1 MDRILTTFS
10 ASGQP
15 FLAPTSLD
23 MLQDAYKNG
32 IRELAL
38 AQIGSSYDATVPYI
52 LWGCESVSPVAV
64 SEGGI
69 FFNGEV
75 FYTAG
80 WSSGS
85 LPPSPLVLVASI
97 STTFSAVDPVTYE
110 DGSTHNTH
118 SIRTCVFSYGTSG
131 TGTIGDFTDFVR
143 VNTTSL
149 DYSLT
154 ASSIGTRTIT
164 MERNKFLAFNTTGS
178 AAVITLDC
186 SKAINGRILEIR
198 AITTATNT
206 IDFAGVSGTGVA
218 GVNVAGFPYTCAN
231 SGFVYI
237 RVKAILVGIA
247 TWEAQI
253 EIFNPAP

>member
-1 MDRILTTFS
+1 MNRILTTFA

-85 LPPSPLVLVASI
+85 LPPSPLVLIANI
-97 STTFSAVDPVTYE
+97 STTFAAVDPITYE
-110 DGSTHNTH
+110 DGSVHNTH

-131 TGTIGDFTDFVR
+131 TGTIGDFTGFVR
-143 VNTTSL
+143 VNTTSVS
-149 DYSLT
+149 YST
-154 ASSIGTRTIT
+154 IAANIGTRTIE
-164 MERNKFLAFNTTGS
+164 MERNKFITFNGVGSTAF
-178 AAVITLDC
+178 VTLDAT
-186 SKAINGRILEIR
+186 KAISGRVVEF
-198 AITTATNT
+198 ATGIGIAGNT
-206 IDFAGVSGTGVA
+206 IDFTGVF
-218 GVNVAGFPYTCAN
+218 GTTPVPVNNYFPYTLVGN
-231 SGFVYI
+231 NPIYV
-237 RVKAILVGIA
+237 RMKAIEGAPA
-247 TWEAQI
+247 TFTVFI
-253 EIFNPAP
+253 EIFEVQ

>member
-1 MDRILTTFS
+1 MDRILTTNA

-85 LPPSPLVLVASI
+85 LPPAPLVLIANI
-97 STTFSAVDPVTYE
+97 STNFSAVDPITYE
-110 DGSTHNTH
+110 DGSVHNTH
-118 SIRTCVFSYGTSG
+118 SLRTCIFAYGTSG

-143 VNTTSL
+143 VNTTSV
-149 DYSLT
+149 DYST
-154 ASSIGTRTIT
+154 IAANIGTRTIE
-164 MERNKFLAFNTTGS
+164 MERNKFIQFNGVGS
-178 AAVITLDC
+178 SAVVTIDAT
-186 SKAINGRILEIR
+186 KAISGRVVEF
-198 AITTATNT
+198 ATATGISGNT
-206 IDFAGVSGTGVA
+206 IDFTGVF
-218 GVNVAGFPYTCAN
+218 GTTPVPVNNYFPYTLVGN
-231 SGFVYI
+231 NPIYV
-237 RVKAILVGIA
+237 RMKAIEVAAA
-247 TWEAQI
+247 TFTVFI
-253 EIFNPAP
+253 EIFEVQ

>member
-1 MDRILTTFS
+1 MNRILTTFA

-23 MLQDAYKNG
+23 MLQDAYSNG

-85 LPPSPLVLVASI
+85 LPPSPLVLIANI
-97 STTFSAVDPVTYE
+97 STTFAAVDPITYE
-110 DGSTHNTH
+110 DGSVHNTH
-118 SIRTCVFSYGTSG
+118 SLRTCIFAYGTSG

-143 VNTTSL
+143 VNMTSV

-164 MERNKFLAFNTTGS
+164 MERNKYMAFNTTGS

-186 SKAINGRILEIR
+186 TKAISGRTLEIR

-237 RVKAILVGIA
+237 RVKAIQVA
-247 TWEAQI
+247 TATFEAQI